1 MLSIRTLAPPPP
13 TATLTSAAM
22 SGISVALSFS
32 STGSATAIVIEK
44 AQADTG
50 PWTVLT
56 SLAGTATSH
65 TDGAVDAGITYYYRI
80 KATRGVVESAYST
93 TLSVAV
99 PVPSVT
105 LTSLTNS
112 AGSVQILMS
121 PANSPATIVIEKA
134 NADSGPWSVLSS
146 VSGVTTSYLDSSVAP
161 NTTYYYRLKAV
172 RGVYES
178 PYTNVSSITTPA
190 PVVPVTPTGF
200 LISTVSA
207 TQIGLRWN
215 DVASETGYQ
224 LDRRLVS
231 EIAWTPLATLTANT
245 LTHTDTTVV
254 ASSTYVYRLS
264 AFNIAGSS
272 PSVQSSA
279 VTAATLTT
287 VMEDDF
293 DPNLDPIVWQQTS
306 VASSLNGGQG
316 FNGTKALW
324 FGHTGTRSATTNTV
338 AIVSGARL
346 TFDLRAG
353 NSATDGTTYWDNSES
368 GEGVVL
374 EYSLDGA
381 TWTNIQSIST
391 VYPAYNTWQT
401 VTVTVPD
408 GAISSATQFRWRQL
422 AHSGTNFDTWALDNL
437 QIQSSGQT
445 IAIFTEQPEPELV
458 MEGSSTTLKVR
469 LNKGGFSFQWFK
481 DNVLIPGATQS
492 AYTLTSTRASHA
504 GQYHCLASSAS
515 TILESDKAVL
525 GVVQPVGYTSLLR
538 VRQGGSFALSMRIF
552 PTSLASQVSFD
563 WYRLIEG
570 DLVGIG
576 SVTGANTANLRV
588 TGTTSDAVGS
598 YYCFLS
604 YQGVY
609 TLDVGPY
616 RVSVLSAPQID
627 PISDETFVVGHAV
640 TIPVFVN
647 DFNATI
653 SVSGLPAGLRFDPAT
668 NSIVGVPTVARS
680 SIVTVSARNAYGS
693 AVSVLFELVTTP
705 FPSALTGSYQGVV
718 QASTDSSLP
727 NGGQMAF
734 QVSPT
739 GTTSLT
745 ATLGADTFR
754 MSSSV
759 QVQVGG
765 TDGLLRFSIIRKSAP
780 PLTFEILLNSSDI
793 QTGGVLNLDEQQ
805 IATIQTVKNIWTKAS
820 PTSES
825 GVFNV
830 ALAPGA
836 DAIHPDHPMG
846 RGFANLTN
854 AAVGTVRW
862 AGRLADGEAITG
874 STLIGADGDIP
885 LYQALYTAK
894 GSVFGWVRC
903 ESGAAVG
910 SLRWT
915 KEDHSTKPGTRLYKS
930 GIPAHLLDVSG
941 GRYVRPAAGTPL
953 IAGLMDTPN
962 NAVLNFTEGAL
973 PFSIGQLITLTKAQT
988 VERSPLGVAN
998 PQDVRLNLAAN
1009 TGLFSGSFVI
1019 KDVNP
1024 ANASQMLTRT
1034 VSYSGCL
1041 IPGQALGVG
1050 YFLLPELP
1058 KAGVKG
1064 SSLTNTPIWSGS
1076 VELIPADG

>member
-1 MLSIRTLAPPPP
+1 
-13 TATLTSAAM
+13 
-22 SGISVALSFS
+22 
-32 STGSATAIVIEK
+32 
-44 AQADTG
+44 
-50 PWTVLT
+50 
-56 SLAGTATSH
+56 
-65 TDGAVDAGITYYYRI
+65 
-80 KATRGVVESAYST
+80 
-93 TLSVAV
+93 
-99 PVPSVT
+99 
-105 LTSLTNS
+105 
-112 AGSVQILMS
+112 
-121 PANSPATIVIEKA
+121 
-134 NADSGPWSVLSS
+134 
-146 VSGVTTSYLDSSVAP
+146 
-161 NTTYYYRLKAV
+161 
-172 RGVYES
+172 
-178 PYTNVSSITTPA
+178 
-190 PVVPVTPTGF
+190 
-200 LISTVSA
+200 
-207 TQIGLRWN
+207 
-215 DVASETGYQ
+215 
-224 LDRRLVS
+224 
-231 EIAWTPLATLTANT
+231 
-245 LTHTDTTVV
+245 
-254 ASSTYVYRLS
+254 
-264 AFNIAGSS
+264 
-272 PSVQSSA
+272 
-279 VTAATLTT
+279 
-287 VMEDDF
+287 
-293 DPNLDPIVWQQTS
+293 
-306 VASSLNGGQG
+306 
-316 FNGTKALW
+316 
-324 FGHTGTRSATTNTV
+324 
-338 AIVSGARL
+338 
-346 TFDLRAG
+346 
-353 NSATDGTTYWDNSES
+353 
-368 GEGVVL
+368 
-374 EYSLDGA
+374 
-381 TWTNIQSIST
+381 
-391 VYPAYNTWQT
+391 
-401 VTVTVPD
+401 
-408 GAISSATQFRWRQL
+408 
-422 AHSGTNFDTWALDNL
+422 
-437 QIQSSGQT
+437 
-445 IAIFTEQPEPELV
+445 
-458 MEGSSTTLKVR
+458 
-469 LNKGGFSFQWFK
+469 
-481 DNVLIPGATQS
+481 
-492 AYTLTSTRASHA
+492 
-504 GQYHCLASSAS
+504 
-515 TILESDKAVL
+515 
-525 GVVQPVGYTSLLR
+525 
-538 VRQGGSFALSMRIF
+538 
-552 PTSLASQVSFD
+552 
-563 WYRLIEG
+563 
-570 DLVGIG
+570 
-576 SVTGANTANLRV
+576 
-588 TGTTSDAVGS
+588 
-598 YYCFLS
+598 
-604 YQGVY
+604 
-609 TLDVGPY
+609 
-616 RVSVLSAPQID
+616 
-627 PISDETFVVGHAV
+627 
-640 TIPVFVN
+640 
-647 DFNATI
+647 
-653 SVSGLPAGLRFDPAT
+653 
-668 NSIVGVPTVARS
+668 
-680 SIVTVSARNAYGS
+680 
-693 AVSVLFELVTTP
+693 
-705 FPSALTGSYQGVV
+705 
-718 QASTDSSLP
+718 
-727 NGGQMAF
+727 
-734 QVSPT
+734 
-739 GTTSLT
+739 
-745 ATLGADTFR
+745 